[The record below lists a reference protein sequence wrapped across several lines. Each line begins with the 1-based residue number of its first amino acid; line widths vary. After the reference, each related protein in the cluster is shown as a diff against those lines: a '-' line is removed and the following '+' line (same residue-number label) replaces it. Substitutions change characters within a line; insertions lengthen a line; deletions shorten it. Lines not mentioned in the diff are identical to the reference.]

1 MRCEPNLKHLGK
13 AALILSSGSDDVYGG
28 VIYEYHGVSRIREF
42 GCVYCLWR
50 AEQILGEWYEFE
62 QILH

>member
-1 MRCEPNLKHLGK
+1 M
-13 AALILSSGSDDVYGG
+13 ILSSGSDDVYGG